1 MSRYSVGTL
10 TQAASPNPNPNP
22 RPHSSP
28 DPEPTQA
35 LYAHALRLLPATPN
49 VYASLASLATSPQE
63 AAALSRVAVRLHVMQ
78 QTQLM
83 QPTQLTRPASAAQ
96 SAQWPRPA
104 EARGSLERDVA
115 LSTRE
120 ASGWPAASA
129 ARWLSPRPD
138 AEG

>member
-1 MSRYSVGTL
+1 MSRYSVCAL
-10 TQAASPNPNPNP
+10 SQAASPNPNPNP

-78 QTQLM
+78 RNQTDMAGQCG
-83 QPTQLTRPASAAQ
+83 PI
-96 SAQWPRPA
+96 
-104 EARGSLERDVA
+104 G
-115 LSTRE
+115 
-120 ASGWPAASA
+120 
-129 ARWLSPRPD
+129 
-138 AEG
+138 

>member
-1 MSRYSVGTL
+1 MSRYSVCAL
-10 TQAASPNPNPNP
+10 TQAATPNPNPNP

-78 QTQLM
+78 
-83 QPTQLTRPASAAQ
+83 PTKLTRPASATQ
-96 SAQWPRPA
+96 SAEWPRPA
-104 EARGSLERDVA
+104 EARGSLEHDVA
-115 LSTRE
+115 LRTRE
-120 ASGWPAASA
+120 ASGAPAASA
-129 ARWLSPRPD
+129 FRWLSPRPG